1 MKLLYKKIIIG
12 LIALL
17 GNMTV
22 HASTETIEIGVL
34 AKRGADT
41 THQRWAKLA
50 QYLDKKVPEFHFS
63 IIPLSFADIEQAI
76 KEHQIDFLLT
86 NSGMFSD
93 FSFSYQLSPVATLK
107 RRILGN
113 SFTQFGSV
121 VFTHKDRLDIS
132 SYKML
137 GGHKL
142 AAVSKQSFGGWVA
155 AYREIDSVGLS
166 VNSFSSLDF
175 LGTHDEVVYAVRD
188 GKADAGIVRTDT
200 LETMA
205 SEGKIKLSDF
215 KAIPVPLNSVSSNQS
230 SYPLLLSSRLYPEW
244 PLAKLPHVPD
254 LVAEKVVS
262 ALLILDE
269 NSDAAKSASIM
280 GWTIPQN
287 YREVDMAY
295 SQLGLGAYKKLVNYS
310 FIDVIVRYWKYVL
323 LIFFAITTLAATVI
337 YILSLNKNLKRTQE
351 KLETLAN
358 TDGLTGLPN
367 RIFFMKLAEKYMKIA
382 KREKRNAAIM
392 FLDLDRF
399 KPINDTYGHDVGDD
413 ILITIAKR
421 IQDTLR
427 LSDIVARIGGDEFLV
442 MLWDIDSVE
451 NLEAV
456 VNKLIKVSSAPM
468 VTTKGDQ
475 VSVGCSVGVSL
486 YQGGGDTLK
495 DLIKQADVAL
505 YQVKEQGRGFFIIHQ
520 GA

>member
-1 MKLLYKKIIIG
+1 
-12 LIALL
+12 
-17 GNMTV
+17 
-22 HASTETIEIGVL
+22 
-34 AKRGADT
+34 
-41 THQRWAKLA
+41 
-50 QYLDKKVPEFHFS
+50 
-63 IIPLSFADIEQAI
+63 
-76 KEHQIDFLLT
+76 
-86 NSGMFSD
+86 
-93 FSFSYQLSPVATLK
+93 
-107 RRILGN
+107 
-113 SFTQFGSV
+113 
-121 VFTHKDRLDIS
+121 
-132 SYKML
+132 
-137 GGHKL
+137 
-142 AAVSKQSFGGWVA
+142 
-155 AYREIDSVGLS
+155 
-166 VNSFSSLDF
+166 
-175 LGTHDEVVYAVRD
+175 
-188 GKADAGIVRTDT
+188 
-200 LETMA
+200 
-205 SEGKIKLSDF
+205 
-215 KAIPVPLNSVSSNQS
+215 
-230 SYPLLLSSRLYPEW
+230 
-244 PLAKLPHVPD
+244 
-254 LVAEKVVS
+254 
-262 ALLILDE
+262 
-269 NSDAAKSASIM
+269 M

-295 SQLGLGAYKKLVNYS
+295 SQLGLGAYKNLVNYS

-427 LSDIVARIGGDEFLV
+427 LSDIVARIGGDEFLI